1 MNSAMMPQTGFY
13 KCRYITEEEFTQ
25 IYKQHKADG
34 GIIESLIGYPETAY
48 HVSQLVGERI
58 FLSRDET
65 VLENK
70 DIMLVCK
77 LPYRPKDPNNK
88 DQIKPTEYSYAIVEY
103 EENNE

>member
-1 MNSAMMPQTGFY
+1 MNSAMMPQTGTY
-13 KCRYITEEEFTQ
+13 KCRYITEEEFRQ
-25 IYKQHKADG
+25 IYKNCKASG
-34 GIIESLIGYPETAY
+34 GTIESLIGYPETAY

-58 FLSRDET
+58 FMSRNET